1 MDSPGIIVAFWLL
14 SGITVLSALLVFV
27 ARNLLHALAFLVLSF
42 LGMAGLFMTLSA
54 DFIAVAQILIYAGS
68 ISVLMVFAVMLTPLA
83 SRNNGNSLYVIP
95 ALMGGAGIAG
105 LVGAVAM
112 ETDWAEHSGEALKAA
127 DFPSTVP
134 VIGDLLLG
142 RYVLAFEIAS
152 VLLFIALLGAILLVH
167 ERSEDERS
175 AAQQGEVQ

>member
-1 MDSPGIIVAFWLL
+1 MDSPGIILAFWLL
-14 SGITVLSALLVFV
+14 SGITVGSALLVFA

-83 SRNNGNSLYVIP
+83 SRNNGNSLYVLP
-95 ALMGGAGIAG
+95 ALAAGTSIAG
-105 LVGAVAM
+105 LVGLVAV
-112 ETDWAEHSGEALKAA
+112 ETDWAEHTGDALKAA
-127 DFPSTVP
+127 DFPTTVP

-152 VLLFIALLGAILLVH
+152 VMLFIALVGAILLVH
-167 ERSEDERS
+167 ERRDDSR
-175 AAQQGEVQ
+175 GEP